1 MTAELSPLDAAIQSS
16 CPTVLAP
23 HQGELPPL
31 RAGKRLIL
39 AADGLYLEVRSTS
52 LHVLQRIAV
61 LQTPYGTVAPFVRL
75 ACGPIPRDLLRRAT
89 EAAAATR
96 VEVAFAIVA
105 DGQGGYALVQ
115 PEVHS
120 ASASHI
126 TYADALPDDLLV
138 LDIHSHGEG
147 AAFFSSTDNASDL
160 ARPGPYIALVIGRCS
175 TAPEIAARLVAPPWL
190 CSIPPESLR
199 PLLSLAN

>member
-16 CPTVLAP
+16 CPTALAP
-23 HQGELPPL
+23 HHGELSPL
-31 RAGKRLIL
+31 LAGKRLIL
-39 AADGLYLEVRSTS
+39 AADGLYLEVRSTA
-52 LHVLQRIAV
+52 LHALQRIAV
-61 LQTPYGTVAPFVRL
+61 LQTPYGTVEPFLRL
-75 ACGPIPRDLLRRAT
+75 ASGPIPRGLLRRAT

-96 VEVAFAIVA
+96 DEVAFAIVA

-147 AAFFSSTDNASDL
+147 RAFFSSTDNASDL

-175 TAPEIAARLVAPPWL
+175 TTPEIASRLVAPPYL
-190 CSIPPESLR
+190 VPLKPEQVR
-199 PLLSLAN
+199 PLVAA